1 MVPQFAQIAR
11 GRHSHQT
18 VLAALQVLPQ
28 KETGKCAS
36 RDASLGDGYGSNS
49 QTSTNKSSAHGLNGS
64 LLACRLCSPKTG
76 DR

>member
-28 KETGKCAS
+28 KETGKCTS
-36 RDASLGDGYGSNS
+36 RDASLGGWVWVKQSNIN
-49 QTSTNKSSAHGLNGS
+49 Q
-64 LLACRLCSPKTG
+64 
-76 DR
+76 